1 MFDLIFNLYL
11 KYKKEHSDKMWK
23 KIMKLPKHL
32 IALFG
37 LAIISAISSIAM
49 LFILGNTLWN
59 WIPVSIELVS
69 TVALG
74 FTSEKYLIDSSQD
87 ETDDYITKRK
97 ELYLKV
103 LSKFIKSEDQ
113 LCEMIKRANDK
124 IAIAQ
129 GRIDKKYEALNKF
142 NQVLFI
148 PIILLLLKSLVD
160 TTSDATVIAELSL
173 ITIVLSLI
181 IYAIINA
188 GITVINYD
196 IVREK
201 YKLQCFANDLQ
212 GILDVTVTFKLT
224 ESMQILLE
232 EMQKSKESEEDSNE
246 VSQL

>member
-49 LFILGNTLWN
+49 LFVLGNTLWY

-69 TVALG
+69 TIALG
-74 FTSEKYLIDSSQD
+74 FTSEKYFIDNSQA
-87 ETDDYITKRK
+87 ETDEYITKRK
-97 ELYLKV
+97 ELYVEV
-103 LSKFIKSEDQ
+103 LSKFITSEDQ

-124 IAIAQ
+124 VAITQ

-148 PIILLLLKSLVD
+148 PIILLWLNSLVD

-232 EMQKSKESEEDSNE
+232 EKQNSEGNNCDNE
-246 VSQL
+246 NK

>member
-49 LFILGNTLWN
+49 LFVLGNTLWY

-69 TVALG
+69 TIALG
-74 FTSEKYLIDSSQD
+74 FTSEKYFIDNSQA
-87 ETDDYITKRK
+87 ETDEYITKRK
-97 ELYLKV
+97 ELYVEV
-103 LSKFIKSEDQ
+103 LSKFITSEDQ

-124 IAIAQ
+124 VAITQ

-148 PIILLLLKSLVD
+148 PIILLWLNSLVD

-232 EMQKSKESEEDSNE
+232 EKQNSEGNNCDDENK
-246 VSQL
+246 

>member
-49 LFILGNTLWN
+49 LFILGNTLWY

-69 TVALG
+69 TIALG
-74 FTSEKYLIDSSQD
+74 FTSEKYFIDNSQA
-87 ETDDYITKRK
+87 ETDEYITKRK
-97 ELYLKV
+97 ELYVEV
-103 LSKFIKSEDQ
+103 LSKFITSEDQ

-124 IAIAQ
+124 VAITQ

-148 PIILLLLKSLVD
+148 PIILLWLNSLVD

-232 EMQKSKESEEDSNE
+232 EKQNSEGNNCDDENK
-246 VSQL
+246 